1 MAMNETFLK
10 DSKNSGVYFL
20 PLERHGDLPALAS
33 SLQIRLFYTDVGGI
47 TKIGDVLQQFGKE
60 LTFPSWYGENFD
72 ALFDCLTDPEW
83 LQGKQHLLL
92 INGLETLRFSDPDDF
107 ATLLEV
113 FAAAAETWQSEGMAF
128 WILIDTP
135 AHGIRKFPSA

>member
-33 SLQIRLFYTDVGGI
+33 SLQIRLFCTDVGGI
-47 TKIGDVLQQFGKE
+47 AKIGDVLHQFGKQ

-83 LQGKQHLLL
+83 QQGKRHLLL
-92 INGLETLRFSDPDDF
+92 INGLEALRLGNPDDF
-107 ATLLEV
+107 TTLLEV
-113 FAAAAETWQSEGMAF
+113 FAAAAETWQSEEMAF